1 MEVSEKGEGAGRE
14 RPRAY
19 ALLVGL
25 GIFLSRISGLV
36 RERALAH
43 YLGTGNA
50 LGAFRAAIRIPNFLQ
65 NLFGEGVL
73 SASLIPVYAKLIAEE
88 QDELAGRVAGAV
100 AAFLSLIVSVIVLLG
115 VLASPL
121 LVGLL
126 APGYEGE
133 VRELTIDLVRILFPG
148 AGLLVMSAWCLGVL
162 NSHRK
167 FFISYVA
174 PVLWNV
180 AIIATLVF
188 FGARMADYS
197 LSIAL
202 GWGTVVG
209 SALQFG
215 IQIPFVVRYA
225 PKMKFRLDPMLEPVR
240 EVARNFLPVVAGRGV
255 VQVSAFID
263 EIIVTLLGAPILA
276 ALGFAHILYMLP
288 VSLFG
293 MSVAATEL
301 PQMSSVLGESEQVH
315 RQLRERLENGLRQI
329 SFFVIPSAIAFISI
343 GDVLIAGAFQTGE
356 FDREDTV
363 FTWYLLGT
371 FALGLLPIT
380 LARLY
385 SSTFY
390 AIRDTRTPLKIAA
403 VRVVVAAGLA
413 YLLAIVFRPYFV
425 AFLNQA
431 LLVPLIQIHE
441 EVPATVS
448 MGVLGVALG
457 TVIGGWLEVFLLRRA
472 LAKRIGTLSLAR
484 RHELRL
490 LAAALLSAA
499 GAWFAGRPLMPFVVE
514 QITSRFGINQ
524 IGAAVGVA
532 SIFGILYLVL
542 TLMMGIPEA
551 KKMVRRLPLASKFLT

>member
-1 MEVSEKGEGAGRE
+1 MSVTQTGNETKDK
-14 RPRAY
+14 PKAY

-25 GIFLSRISGLV
+25 GIFLSRIFGLV

-50 LGAFRAAIRIPNFLQ
+50 LGAFRAAMRIPNFLQ

-88 QDELAGRVAGAV
+88 EDELAGRLAGAI
-100 AAFLSLIVSVIVLLG
+100 AAILALIVSVVVLVGTLT
-115 VLASPL
+115 SPL
-121 LVGLL
+121 LVDLL

-133 VRELTIDLVRILFPG
+133 VRELTITLVRILFAG
-148 AGLLVMSAWCLGVL
+148 AGLLVMSAWCLGIL

-167 FFISYVA
+167 FFLSYVA

-180 AIIATLVF
+180 AIIATLVL
-188 FGARMADYS
+188 FGASMANES

-215 IQIPFVVRYA
+215 VQVPFVIRYA
-225 PKMKFRLDPMLEPVR
+225 PKMTFRLDTVLEPVR

-263 EIIVTLLGAPILA
+263 GIIVTLLGAPVLA
-276 ALGFAHILYMLP
+276 ALGFAQILYLLP
-288 VSLFG
+288 ISLFG
-293 MSVAATEL
+293 MSVAASEL

-315 RQLRERLENGLRQI
+315 RRLRERLEGGLRQI
-329 SFFVIPSAIAFISI
+329 SFFVIPSAVAFIVI
-343 GDVLIAGAFQTGE
+343 GDLLIAGAFQTGE
-356 FDREDTV
+356 FDRGDTV

-371 FALGLLPIT
+371 FSLGLLPIT
-380 LARLY
+380 LGRLY

-403 VRVVVAAGLA
+403 LRVATAAVIG
-413 YLLAIVFRPYFV
+413 YVLAIPLRPYFV
-425 AFLNQA
+425 TILTGPLQI
-431 LLVPLIQIHE
+431 PLIQIHA
-441 EVPATVS
+441 EVPAAVS

-457 TVIGGWLEVFLLRRA
+457 NVIGGWAELLLLRRA
-472 LAKRIGTLSLAR
+472 LARRIGSLTTALGN
-484 RHELRL
+484 ELKL
-490 LAAALLSAA
+490 LVVAAIA
-499 GAWFAGRPLMPFVVE
+499 GAGSWYGGRPLAPLVE
-514 QITSRFGINQ
+514 ERFTDVFGIDR
-524 IGAAVGVA
+524 ILSAIVVA
-532 SIFGILYLVL
+532 SIFGILYLVG
-542 TLMMGIPEA
+542 TLVAGVPEA
-551 KKMVRRLPLASKFLT
+551 RRIARRIPLASKFLT

>member
-1 MEVSEKGEGAGRE
+1 MAVTEKGEGAGTE

-19 ALLVGL
+19 ALLVGI

-121 LVGLL
+121 LVSLL

-148 AGLLVMSAWCLGVL
+148 AGLLVMSAWCLGIL

-180 AIIATLVF
+180 AIITTLVV
-188 FGARMADYS
+188 FGARMANYS

-215 IQIPFVVRYA
+215 IQLPFVFRYA
-225 PKMKFRLDPMLEPVR
+225 PEMTFRPDTLLEPVR
-240 EVARNFLPVVAGRGV
+240 EVGRNFLPVVAGRGV

-301 PQMSSVLGESEQVH
+301 PQMSSVLGESEEVH
-315 RQLRERLENGLRQI
+315 RRLRERLENGLRQI

-356 FDREDTV
+356 FDRADTV

-371 FALGLLPIT
+371 FSFGLLPIT

-403 VRVVVAAGLA
+403 VRVFVAAGIA
-413 YLLAIVFRPYFV
+413 YLLAIVFRPLFV
-425 AFLNQA
+425 AFLDQV

-441 EVPATVS
+441 EVPAAVS

-457 TVIGGWLEVFLLRRA
+457 TVVGGWLEVFLLRRE
-472 LAKRIGTLSLAR
+472 LAKRIGALTIAR
-484 RHELRL
+484 NHELRL
-490 LAAALLSAA
+490 LAAATISAV
-499 GAWFAGRPLMPFVVE
+499 GAWFLGRPLIPVIRE
-514 QITSRFGINQ
+514 QLTTRFGIDQ
-524 IGAAVGVA
+524 IIAAICVA
-532 SIFGILYLVL
+532 LIFGILYLAG
-542 TLMMGIPEA
+542 TLLMGVPEA
-551 KKMVRRLPLASKFLT
+551 KKMMRRVPLASKFLT